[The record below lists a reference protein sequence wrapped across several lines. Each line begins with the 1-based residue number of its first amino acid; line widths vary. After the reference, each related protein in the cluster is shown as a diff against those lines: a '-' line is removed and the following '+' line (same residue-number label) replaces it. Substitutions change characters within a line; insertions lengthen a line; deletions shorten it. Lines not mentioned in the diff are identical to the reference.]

1 VAGEYVGN
9 DSALAQVAETAAAA
23 IGRPTKYS
31 IEWAER
37 FCDLIAEGQS
47 VRQICSQPGQPDKSQ
62 VYRWLDENDD
72 FRDQYARAREE
83 QADTLAAK
91 IMTVVAGV
99 EPEPGKVSKARL
111 QFDAYRWHVGKL
123 APKVYGDRI
132 EHDVK
137 GGMNFQPQSLIQCS
151 SAGEEQEYNDISA
164 ASEAAGSLPQ
174 QGNGN
179 SRGGRR

>member
-1 VAGEYVGN
+1 MSGPNSG
-9 DSALAQVAETAAAA
+9 
-23 IGRPTKYS
+23 K
-31 IEWAER
+31 
-37 FCDLIAEGQS
+37 
-47 VRQICSQPGQPDKSQ
+47 
-62 VYRWLDENDD
+62 NDD

-91 IMTVVAGV
+91 IMTVVDGV

-111 QFDAYRWHVGKL
+111 QFDAYRWHAGKL
-123 APKVYGDRI
+123 APKKYGDRV

-137 GGMNFQPQSLIQCS
+137 GGMNFQPQILIQCS

-164 ASEAAGSLPQ
+164 APEAARGAPQ

-179 SRGGRR
+179 LVRGSGGRR